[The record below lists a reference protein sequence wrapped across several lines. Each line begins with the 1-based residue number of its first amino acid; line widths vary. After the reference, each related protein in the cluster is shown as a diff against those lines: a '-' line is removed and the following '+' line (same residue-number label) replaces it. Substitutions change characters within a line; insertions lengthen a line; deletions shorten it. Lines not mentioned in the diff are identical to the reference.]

1 MKWLNGL
8 KKIIFKLK
16 HMPKL
21 ETYQDIEPGYKHEQ
35 DYLNDWVFH
44 FNPYANQWAAIP
56 RDKYK
61 EYWNN
66 FKHHAVLRSK
76 HLNTL
81 IDLLHKSKGDM
92 NIIEDITRGEIK

>member
-1 MKWLNGL
+1 
-8 KKIIFKLK
+8 
-16 HMPKL
+16 MPL
-21 ETYQDIEPGYKHEQ
+21 QESYQDIEPGYKHDL

-44 FNPYANQWAAIP
+44 FNPYADQWAAVP
-56 RDKYK
+56 RETYS

-66 FKHHAVLRSK
+66 FKHHSVLRSK

-81 IDLLHKSKGDM
+81 LDLLHKSKGDV